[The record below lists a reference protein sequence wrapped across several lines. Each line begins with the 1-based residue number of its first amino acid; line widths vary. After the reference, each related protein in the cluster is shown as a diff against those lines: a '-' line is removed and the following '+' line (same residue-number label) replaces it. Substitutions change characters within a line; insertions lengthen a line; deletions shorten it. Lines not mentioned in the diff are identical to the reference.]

1 MKAFLMHRDEDFDLS
16 QHLPQNEQALTQD
29 LELTTLLAAMAR
41 GDQFLLNVARVGLLC
56 SLDDPEGIAYRQ
68 HIVSDCL
75 AQPDVVREIYDIA
88 VETIVEEK
96 KIYRGFF
103 RRPDSIL
110 NGSVSEL
117 ELFVGKLRKLR
128 QLADEHGHKFR
139 SEGFTRFFAMLTA
152 ELDDDYFGV
161 VTDHLKRLRFRA
173 GALISATLG
182 DGNKGTDYV
191 LREPREV
198 KLGLVDRI
206 IGKGPASYT
215 LTISDRDESGAQALS
230 ELRDRGIN
238 LVANALAQATDHILS
253 FFSLLR
259 SEMAFYVGC
268 LNLYEALSAKS
279 VAVCFPKPLPV
290 EKCALSS
297 GGLYDP
303 CLSLTTPEPVV
314 GNDLNADDRSLVVIT
329 GANTGGKSTFLRSLG
344 LGQLMMQAGMFVAA
358 NSFSANVCS
367 GIFTHYKREEDTSMT
382 SGKLDEELSRM
393 REIADKIAPR
403 SILLCNESFA
413 ATNEREGSEIG
424 RQVVRALVD
433 TDIKVFFVTH
443 LYDLAESLYR
453 EQREAG
459 VFLRAERKAGGRR
472 TFKLV
477 EGAPLPT
484 SYGADLYTQV
494 FGTGAGSA
502 RSDTRPAHTT
512 RPIARPGERQ

>member
-1 MKAFLMHRDEDFDLS
+1 
-16 QHLPQNEQALTQD
+16 
-29 LELTTLLAAMAR
+29 
-41 GDQFLLNVARVGLLC
+41 
-56 SLDDPEGIAYRQ
+56 
-68 HIVSDCL
+68 
-75 AQPDVVREIYDIA
+75 
-88 VETIVEEK
+88 
-96 KIYRGFF
+96 
-103 RRPDSIL
+103 
-110 NGSVSEL
+110 
-117 ELFVGKLRKLR
+117 
-128 QLADEHGHKFR
+128 
-139 SEGFTRFFAMLTA
+139 
-152 ELDDDYFGV
+152 
-161 VTDHLKRLRFRA
+161 
-173 GALISATLG
+173 
-182 DGNKGTDYV
+182 
-191 LREPREV
+191 
-198 KLGLVDRI
+198 
-206 IGKGPASYT
+206 
-215 LTISDRDESGAQALS
+215 
-230 ELRDRGIN
+230 
-238 LVANALAQATDHILS
+238 
-253 FFSLLR
+253 
-259 SEMAFYVGC
+259 
-268 LNLYEALSAKS
+268 
-279 VAVCFPKPLPV
+279 
-290 EKCALSS
+290 
-297 GGLYDP
+297 
-303 CLSLTTPEPVV
+303 
-314 GNDLNADDRSLVVIT
+314 
-329 GANTGGKSTFLRSLG
+329 
-344 LGQLMMQAGMFVAA
+344 MFVAA